1 MQITRTTPSSITV
14 EKDGLTTK
22 ILGESF
28 ARGYGSP
35 DFVIHVESI
44 EKWTGGS
51 RQLLID
57 ERERRAIVEFV
68 LKELGR
74 RGWIIEAE

>member
-35 DFVIHVESI
+35 DFVIQIESI
-44 EKWTGGS
+44 EKWVRGS
-51 RQLLID
+51 HQVPIG
-57 ERERRAIVEFV
+57 ERERREIVEFV
-68 LKELGR
+68 LTELR
-74 RGWIIEAE
+74 DRGWIIEAE